1 MCGFNCHY
9 GHGDENVYVFWSC
22 QCVKLCYLKMFQWY
36 WKKNKA
42 EKMTTNNELKEKLA
56 WTFASQ
62 EVEFANVFALQCSYL
77 SLKMDGVTQM
87 SKDMLSFIWNGSDS
101 GTWILFL

>member
-1 MCGFNCHY
+1 
-9 GHGDENVYVFWSC
+9 
-22 QCVKLCYLKMFQWY
+22 
-36 WKKNKA
+36 
-42 EKMTTNNELKEKLA
+42 MTTNNELKEKLA

-101 GTWILFL
+101 GTWIFFYKVVNAFTIYVLSSLNIVMFFT